1 MNVPESQYSNSAEEG
16 PSSFEIGVVSLTL
29 SHIFPV
35 GKSVARLSERWERL
49 YIGNETLGLQDAGNC
64 CGLSSITDKA
74 WPFDDN
80 GVCHEVYNTEI
91 Y

>member
-49 YIGNETLGLQDAGNC
+49 YIGN
-64 CGLSSITDKA
+64 
-74 WPFDDN
+74 
-80 GVCHEVYNTEI
+80 
-91 Y
+91 